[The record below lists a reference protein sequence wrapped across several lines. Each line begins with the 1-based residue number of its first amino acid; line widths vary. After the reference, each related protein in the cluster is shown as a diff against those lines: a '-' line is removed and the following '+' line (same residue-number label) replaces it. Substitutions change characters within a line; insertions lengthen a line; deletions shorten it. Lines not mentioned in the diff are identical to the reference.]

1 MPEKKYRYVS
11 FLITPELETALRAAS
26 EDMDR
31 SASWII
37 KEALAEYLKLKE
49 PRSKPKSRKKP
60 ASH

>member
-1 MPEKKYRYVS
+1 MPENKYRYVS
-11 FLITPELETALRAAS
+11 FLITPELETALRAAV

-37 KEALAEYLKLKE
+37 KEALGEYLKVKK
-49 PRSKPKSRKKP
+49 PRNKPKLRKSN